1 MLNWFFMKRKIV
13 YVFDILFLIFTLIYC
28 FFYFA
33 FVISWS
39 WWVLLSYEYID
50 FDKFNNITYDYLG
63 SLMYF
68 WIISLSF
75 FFIRLFFREF
85 KLSKKII
92 ILTLTINSLW
102 FLTVLLWVF
111 LVFLFIEWEYQN
123 KCESLT
129 LIIPLPRKTSVTL
142 FIPSSFNPLIL
153 SSFNLF
159 LPSSPHQLHSDKH
172 LYRIVC
178 FSMDGRW
185 KEMAA
190 DKFSVTNHRR
200 GLRWKLP
207 LLRQQR
213 ATLRGMPH
221 F

>member
-1 MLNWFFMKRKIV
+1 MKRKIV

-39 WWVLLSYEYID
+39 WWVLLGYEYID

-75 FFIRLFFREF
+75 FFIRLFFREI

-102 FLTVLLWVF
+102 FLTVLLWAF
-111 LVFLFIEWEYQN
+111 LVFLFIE
-123 KCESLT
+123 
-129 LIIPLPRKTSVTL
+129 
-142 FIPSSFNPLIL
+142 
-153 SSFNLF
+153 
-159 LPSSPHQLHSDKH
+159 
-172 LYRIVC
+172 
-178 FSMDGRW
+178 
-185 KEMAA
+185 
-190 DKFSVTNHRR
+190 
-200 GLRWKLP
+200 
-207 LLRQQR
+207 
-213 ATLRGMPH
+213 
-221 F
+221 